1 MEADLTDDEFGPA
14 ILAAFTERRY
24 AIARTREWMRGILA
38 ILLVL
43 ALVGVLAAAA
53 VIWAFHIDRIDDVQK
68 FLSASLAPLV
78 ALVGAVTG
86 FYFGEKAAQ
95 RGSTE

>member
-1 MEADLTDDEFGPA
+1 MEADLTDENFGPITLRA
-14 ILAAFTERRY
+14 VAEQPY
-24 AIARTREWMRGILA
+24 EIARAGEWMRGILA
-38 ILLVL
+38 ILLVV
-43 ALVGVLAAAA
+43 ALIGAVVAAA

-68 FLSASLAPLV
+68 FLSASLTPLV

-95 RGSTE
+95 RGSA